1 MCLVWYT
8 QQFEMNTPAC
18 YRLESVSQNI
28 LCSQFDVKMQ
38 QHRNNWCAFRWWYK
52 LLWPT
57 DRAHMFSTNNCFTT
71 WEFVGVYWKNDE
83 NCSTILFHID
93 LLFLNAND
101 KWFCVAIF
109 KSTFSCEIASNTFFI
124 SFVIFLEYHLVY
136 LESCSANF
144 FLDVLLCVLQTH
156 VHTCWTY

>member
-1 MCLVWYT
+1 MCLVRYT
-8 QQFEMNTPAC
+8 RLFGMNTPAC

-52 LLWPT
+52 LLWTT

-71 WEFVGVYWKNDE
+71 WEFVGDYWKNDE
-83 NCSTILFHID
+83 NCSTISFHID
-93 LLFLNAND
+93 LLFLNADD

-109 KSTFSCEIASNTFFI
+109 KSTFSCEIASKTFL
-124 SFVIFLEYHLVY
+124 FLSLYSWNITWY
-136 LESCSANF
+136 I
-144 FLDVLLCVLQTH
+144 
-156 VHTCWTY
+156 